1 MAQERIGVFVCN
13 CGTNIARIVDA
24 SAIAE
29 AATDVPGVASARS
42 YKYMCSN
49 PGQEMIAK
57 DIRELGLTKVVVA
70 ACSPRMHE
78 ATFRKALERGG
89 INPYF
94 FEMANIREQCSWIH
108 EDPVE
113 ATEKAKALVR
123 AAIYRVKFHEPLE
136 KRSVPMCPA
145 TLVLGGG
152 VTGMTAAVELAGA
165 GQQVILVE
173 RSARLGGNLARLDL
187 TAPHLDSARDV
198 VEELVARVERS
209 PRIRVL
215 LGAELLELKG
225 FIGSY
230 RPKIRTA
237 GGEVLE
243 LEVGSAV
250 ICTGAKDFDAARAER
265 TGYGRLPDVVTSFE
279 LEAMLREGRVQTRA
293 GQRPRF
299 VAIVHCVGS
308 RSDEFHRG
316 CSRVCCASALKY
328 VHQLKAALPDAY
340 VADLYTDMNAFGKG
354 CEDLYRRTAEAR
366 AMFLQFDK
374 REPPTVRL
382 APPGDESAML
392 VCLRE
397 QLSGEDVEVPADL
410 VVLMVAMEPR
420 EDSGKVAQIA
430 NISRDREGWFIE
442 SHPKLDPVATPTDG
456 IFIAGACQA
465 PKDVSEAVAQ
475 ARAAVARILAK
486 IAQGAIAV
494 DAVYSEVDEK
504 QCAGCRRCNGVCPY
518 AAITY
523 DEEKH
528 RSRIVSAACKACGCC
543 AVACPSGAIQTR
555 QYNDQQI
562 FAQIEAV
569 L

>member
-13 CGTNIARIVDA
+13 CGTNIAKLVDA
-24 SAIAE
+24 SAVAAAAAE
-29 AATDVPGVASARS
+29 IPGVASTRS

-57 DIRELGLTKVVVA
+57 DILELGLTKVVVA

-78 ATFRKALERGG
+78 ATFRRALERGG

-108 EDPVE
+108 EDPAE
-113 ATEKAKALVR
+113 ATDKAKALVR
-123 AAIYRVKFHEPLE
+123 AAVYRVKFHEPLE

-152 VTGMTAAVELAGA
+152 VTGLTAAVELAEA
-165 GQQVILVE
+165 GQEVYLVE
-173 RSARLGGNLARLDL
+173 RGPRLGGNLARLDL

-198 VEELVARVERS
+198 VEELVARVARL
-209 PRIRVL
+209 PRIQVL
-215 LGAELLELKG
+215 LGSDLVELKG
-225 FIGSY
+225 FVGNY
-230 RPKIRTA
+230 HPKVMTA
-237 GGEVLE
+237 SGEILE

-250 ICTGAKDFDAARAER
+250 ICTGAKEFDAARASR
-265 TGYGRLPDVVTSFE
+265 YGYGRLPDVVTSFE
-279 LEAMLREGRVQTRA
+279 LEAMLRRGRIETKA
-293 GQRPRF
+293 GKRPRF
-299 VAIVHCVGS
+299 VSIIHCVGS
-308 RSDEFHRG
+308 RSEEFHRG

-328 VHQLKAALPDAY
+328 VHQIRSAIPDAY
-340 VADLYTDMNAFGKG
+340 VADLYTDMSAFGKG
-354 CEDLYRRTAEAR
+354 CEDLYRKSAEAR
-366 AMFLQFDK
+366 AMFLAFDK
-374 REPPTVRL
+374 RDPPTVRL
-382 APPGDESAML
+382 APPGDESGML
-392 VCLRE
+392 VSLRE
-397 QLSGEDVEVPADL
+397 QLSGEEIEVPADL

-430 NISRDREGWFIE
+430 NISRDKEGWFIE

-456 IFIAGACQA
+456 VFIAGACQA
-465 PKDVSEAVAQ
+465 PKDVAEAVAQ

-494 DAVYSEVDEK
+494 DGVYSEVDEK

-518 AAITY
+518 TAITF
-523 DEEKH
+523 DEERH

-555 QYNDQQI
+555 HYNDQQL

>member
-13 CGTNIARIVDA
+13 CGTNIAKLVDPDA
-24 SAIAE
+24 VAAAAAE
-29 AATDVPGVASARS
+29 LPGVASTRS

-57 DIRELGLTKVVVA
+57 DIRELALTKVVVA

-78 ATFRKALERGG
+78 ATFRRALERGG

-108 EDPVE
+108 DDPVA

-123 AAIYRVKFHEPLE
+123 AAICRVRFHEPLE

-152 VTGMTAAVELAGA
+152 VTGMTAAVDLAEA
-165 GQQVILVE
+165 GQQVYLVE
-173 RSARLGGNLARLDL
+173 RGPRLGGNLARIDL
-187 TAPHLDSARDV
+187 TAPHLDSARDA
-198 VEELVARVERS
+198 VEELVARVARL
-209 PRIRVL
+209 PRIQL
-215 LGAELLELKG
+215 LLESELVDLKG
-225 FIGSY
+225 FVGNY
-230 RPKIRTA
+230 HPKVKTA
-237 GGEVLE
+237 TGEVLE
-243 LEVGSAV
+243 LDVGSVV
-250 ICTGAKDFDAARAER
+250 ICTGAREFDAARASR
-265 TGYGRLPDVVTSFE
+265 YGYGRLPDVVTSFE
-279 LEAMLREGRVQTRA
+279 LEAMLRRGRIETRA
-293 GQRPRF
+293 GKRPRF
-299 VAIVHCVGS
+299 VSIIHCVGS
-308 RSDEFHRG
+308 RSDEFNRG

-328 VHQLKAALPDAY
+328 VHLIKSALPEAY

-354 CEDLYRRTAEAR
+354 CEDLYRKSAEAR
-366 AMFLQFDK
+366 AMFLAFDK

-382 APPGDESAML
+382 APPGEESGML
-392 VCLRE
+392 VALRE

-420 EDSGKVAQIA
+420 EDSARVAQIA
-430 NISRDREGWFIE
+430 NISRDKEGWFIE
-442 SHPKLDPVATPTDG
+442 SHPKLDPIATPTDG
-456 IFIAGACQA
+456 VFIAGACQA

-494 DAVYSEVDEK
+494 DGVYSEVDEK

-518 AAITY
+518 SAITF
-523 DEEKH
+523 DEERH
-528 RSRIVSAACKACGCC
+528 RTRIVSAACKACGCC

-555 QYNDQQI
+555 HYNDQQI
-562 FAQIEAV
+562 FAQLEAV